1 MSISLLRTN
10 MDFIDL
16 FDKHV
21 DTVYRIALMML
32 NNVPE
37 AEDVT
42 QTAFIKLMTSNKNF
56 ENDEHVKAWLI
67 VTTQN
72 ICRNLLKSWWRVK
85 RVDIETIADQPVFE
99 ASDGEIWNIVSDL
112 DEKYKLPVYL
122 HYYEGYKTEEIAS
135 ILGVN
140 HATIRTRLRTA
151 RKKLKLILEDENNE
165 CKQFV

>member
-1 MSISLLRTN
+1 MSISLQRTS
-10 MDFIDL
+10 MDYIKFY
-16 FDKHV
+16 DKHV
-21 DTVYRIALMML
+21 DTIYRIALMML

-42 QTAFIKLMTSNKNF
+42 QTAFIKLMTSNKDF

-67 VTTQN
+67 VTTRN

-85 RVDIETIADQPVFE
+85 RVDMETIAEQPVFE
-99 ASDGEIWNIVSDL
+99 ISDSEIWSIVSGL
-112 DEKYKLPVYL
+112 DEKYQLSVYL
-122 HYYEGYKTEEIAS
+122 HYYEGYKTEEVAS

-151 RKKLKLILEDENNE
+151 RKKLKLILEDDNSE
-165 CKQFV
+165 CKQFI

>member
-1 MSISLLRTN
+1 MSVSLLRTN
-10 MDFIDL
+10 MDFIEL
-16 FDKHV
+16 YDKHV

-37 AEDVT
+37 AEDAT
-42 QTAFIKLMTSNKNF
+42 QTAFIKLMMSNKDF

-85 RVDIETIADQPVFE
+85 RVDMEAIAEQPVFD
-99 ASDGEIWNIVSDL
+99 ASDSEIWSIVSKL
-112 DEKYKLPVYL
+112 DEKYKLPLYL
-122 HYYEGYKTEEIAS
+122 HYFEGYKTEEIAG

-151 RKKLKLILEDENNE
+151 RKKLKLILEDGDNE
-165 CKQFV
+165 LKQFI

>member
-1 MSISLLRTN
+1 MNVSLSRTDT
-10 MDFIDL
+10 DFMEL
-16 FDKHV
+16 YNNHV

-37 AEDVT
+37 AEDAT
-42 QTAFIKLMTSNKNF
+42 QTAFIKLMTSNKDF

-85 RVDIETIADQPVFE
+85 RVDMEVIAEQPVFE
-99 ASDGEIWNIVSDL
+99 TSDSEIWSIVSKL
-112 DEKYKLPVYL
+112 DEKYKLPLYL

-135 ILGVN
+135 ILNEN

-151 RKKLKLILEDENNE
+151 RKKLKLILEDDNNE
-165 CKQFV
+165 CKQVV